1 MRLSD
6 NETLTNKHVQD
17 AISADARLTKH
28 KTKLNRLSKKRDE
41 LEDLM
46 PKLSAAIKTAE
57 REKDLIIDNYC
68 NDKCTSEDLETA
80 NKSYDEAANAEK
92 RNLKLLNTLNSK
104 IKKLTDRLNDL
115 REKKLKTEQSVWE
128 LLSDEINEDL
138 KDKLGDMILWAY
150 TVNRQGPNPL
160 IYSDFLQTVVF
171 PKPKAEDMKRFDP
184 DLEALYQ
191 KTLKSAKETSP

>member
-6 NETLTNKHVQD
+6 SETFTNKHVQD
-17 AISADARLTKH
+17 AISADVRLAKH

-128 LLSDEINEDL
+128 LLSDEINKEL
-138 KDKLGDMILWAY
+138 KEKLGDMILWAY
-150 TVNRQGPNPL
+150 TVNRQRSNPL

-171 PKPKAEDMKRFDP
+171 PKPKVEDMKRLAH

-191 KTLKSAKETSP
+191 KTLKGLKETSP

>member
-6 NETLTNKHVQD
+6 SETFTNKHVQD
-17 AISADARLTKH
+17 AISADVRLAKH

-92 RNLKLLNTLNSK
+92 RNLKLLNILNSR
-104 IKKLTDRLNDL
+104 INKLTDRLNDL

-150 TVNRQGPNPL
+150 TVNRQRPSPL
-160 IYSDFLQTVVF
+160 IYSDFLETVVF
-171 PKPKAEDMKRFDP
+171 PKPKAEDMKRLAP

-191 KTLKSAKETSP
+191 KTLKGLKETSP

>member
-6 NETLTNKHVQD
+6 SETFTNKHVQD
-17 AISADARLTKH
+17 AISADVRLAKH

-92 RNLKLLNTLNSK
+92 RNLKLLNTLNSR
-104 IKKLTDRLNDL
+104 INKLTDRLNDL

-150 TVNRQGPNPL
+150 TVNRQRPSPL
-160 IYSDFLQTVVF
+160 IYSDFLETVVF
-171 PKPKAEDMKRFDP
+171 PKPKAEDMKRLAP

-191 KTLKSAKETSP
+191 KTLKGLKETSP

>member
-6 NETLTNKHVQD
+6 SETLTNKHVQD
-17 AISADARLTKH
+17 AISADARLTEH

-46 PKLSAAIKTAE
+46 PRLSAAIKTAE
-57 REKDLIIDNYC
+57 REKDLVIDNYC
-68 NDKCTSEDLETA
+68 NDKCKSEDLEAAKNT
-80 NKSYDEAANAEK
+80 YDEAVSAEK

-104 IKKLTDRLNDL
+104 IKNLNDRLNDL

-128 LLSDEINEDL
+128 FLSDEINEDL
-138 KDKLGDMILWAY
+138 KRKLGDMILWAY
-150 TVNRQGPNPL
+150 IVNRQRSTPL
-160 IYSDFLQTVVF
+160 MYDGFVQTIVF
-171 PKPKAEDMKRFDP
+171 PKPTAEDMKRFDS

-191 KTLKSAKETSP
+191 KTLKNVLGTGA

>member
-6 NETLTNKHVQD
+6 SETFTNKHVQD
-17 AISADARLTKH
+17 AISADVRLAKH

-92 RNLKLLNTLNSK
+92 RNLKLLNTLNSR
-104 IKKLTDRLNDL
+104 INKLTDRLNDL

-150 TVNRQGPNPL
+150 TVNRQRPSPL
-160 IYSDFLQTVVF
+160 IYSDFLETVVF
-171 PKPKAEDMKRFDP
+171 PKPKAEDMKRLAH

-191 KTLKSAKETSP
+191 KTLKGLKETSP

>member
-6 NETLTNKHVQD
+6 SQELKNKRVQD
-17 AISADARLTKH
+17 AISTTVRLTRH

-57 REKDLIIDNYC
+57 REKDLVIDNYC
-68 NDKCTSEDLETA
+68 NDKCKSEDLETA
-80 NKSYDEAANAEK
+80 KKSYDEAANAEK

-104 IKKLTDRLNDL
+104 IKNLNDRLNDL
-115 REKKLKTEQSVWE
+115 RENKLKTEQLVWE
-128 LLSDEINEDL
+128 SLSDEINEDL
-138 KDKLGDMILWAY
+138 KKKLGDMILWAY
-150 TVNRQGPNPL
+150 TVNRQRPIPL
-160 IYSDFLQTVVF
+160 LYNDFLQLIVF
-171 PKPKAEDMKRFDP
+171 PKPKTEDLKRIDS

-191 KTLKSAKETSP
+191 KTLKGLKETVT